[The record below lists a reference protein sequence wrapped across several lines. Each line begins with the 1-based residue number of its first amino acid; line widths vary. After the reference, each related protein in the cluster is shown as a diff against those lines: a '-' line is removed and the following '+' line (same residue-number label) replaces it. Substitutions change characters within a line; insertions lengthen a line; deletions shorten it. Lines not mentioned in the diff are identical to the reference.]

1 MGRLGFFIALG
12 ICVVSLALAGGF
24 WAFAHRGGTDWT
36 SPRLSRLEVQARI
49 MLFIAI
55 FAGICCVALYDWTY

>member
-24 WAFAHRGGTDWT
+24 WAFAHRGTDWT
-36 SPRLSRLEVQARI
+36 SPRLTRLEIQARI
-49 MLFIAI
+49 LLFVAV
-55 FAGICCVALYDWTY
+55 FAGVCSVALYDWTY